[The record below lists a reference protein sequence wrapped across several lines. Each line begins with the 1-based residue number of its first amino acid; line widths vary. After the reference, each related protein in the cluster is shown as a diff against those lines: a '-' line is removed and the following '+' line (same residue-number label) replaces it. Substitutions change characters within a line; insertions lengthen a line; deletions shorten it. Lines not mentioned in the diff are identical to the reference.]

1 MEEISPVSPC
11 KRICIMKDNACIGC
25 YRTID
30 EIKKWTKLSD
40 KQKIKI
46 LKRIKELNRDY
57 NDMP

>member
-1 MEEISPVSPC
+1 
-11 KRICIMKDNACIGC
+11 MKDNACIGC